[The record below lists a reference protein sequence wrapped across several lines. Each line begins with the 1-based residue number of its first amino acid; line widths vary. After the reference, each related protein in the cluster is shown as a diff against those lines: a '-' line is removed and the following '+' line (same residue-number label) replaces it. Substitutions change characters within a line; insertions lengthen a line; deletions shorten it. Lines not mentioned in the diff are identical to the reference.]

1 MAAAIYADPQVWKDD
16 LIGALTDPETRLML
30 EIYNQLKAIA
40 P

>member
-1 MAAAIYADPQVWKDD
+1 MAAPIFKTPAEWAASIGSLSDPKIQ
-16 LIGALTDPETRLML
+16 LML